1 MVITKAFR
9 LCILFF
15 QFIEDS
21 PYLSTMSLISQ
32 LGAIANLWAGITV
45 VLIVEIIEFL
55 YKLLF
60 QGVETVQNRETPA
73 AREKVPLD
81 RY

>member
-1 MVITKAFR
+1 
-9 LCILFF
+9 
-15 QFIEDS
+15 
-21 PYLSTMSLISQ
+21 MSLISQ

>member
-1 MVITKAFR
+1 
-9 LCILFF
+9 
-15 QFIEDS
+15 
-21 PYLSTMSLISQ
+21 MSLISQ

-60 QGVETVQNRETPA
+60 QNVETVQSRETLA
-73 AREKVPLD
+73 TREKVPLD
-81 RY
+81 KY